1 MAKVIGSDA
10 LGALKTWILNKLSGK
25 ANTSG
30 TYSGLTVGNATNAQN
45 ARYAD
50 YADYAGSAD
59 WSSIDNKPNTLN
71 IQFTVGSSTY
81 SYDVFYDEA

>member
-10 LGALKTWILNKLSGK
+10 LGALKTWILNKLNGK

-45 ARYAD
+45 AGYAD
-50 YADYAGSAD
+50 YASVSD
-59 WSSIDNKPNTLN
+59 WNNLDNKPNTLN